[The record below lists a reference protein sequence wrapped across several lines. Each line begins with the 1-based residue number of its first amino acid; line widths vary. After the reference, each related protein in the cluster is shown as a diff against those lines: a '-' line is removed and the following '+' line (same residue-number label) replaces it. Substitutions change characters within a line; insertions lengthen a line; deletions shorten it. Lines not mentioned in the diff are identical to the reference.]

1 MPAFWSFCASA
12 RDWRQCGAS
21 VFFDDRLPL
30 WEGCLHCFYLI
41 KRLHGLTWFHRLP
54 DNLKGIVFLM
64 LASMVFSV
72 MAVLIKLLGQH
83 LHITQI
89 LLVRQIGMTIL
100 VAPAILKN
108 FSGSLHSERLGLQL
122 LRVVCALMAMLCGFT
137 ALIYLPLADAT
148 AIFFAKS
155 FFVTILAVI
164 FLGETVGA
172 YRWSAVLMGF
182 IGVMIMLQPGTE
194 NFSVYGLL
202 SLAGAA
208 GAAAVMILLRLLSRS
223 DSADTI
229 MTYGALGVGVV
240 MILPGIYFWQEPTTL
255 EWLLLVAVGVVSY
268 FAHKCNIFAYKHGE
282 ASLLA
287 SLDYVRLLWA
297 TLFGYLIFD
306 QFPGGSIWFGAAIV
320 IAAAV
325 FMIYRE
331 TQRKRAWSQ
340 AATSRDLES

>member
-1 MPAFWSFCASA
+1 MNWFL
-12 RDWRQCGAS
+12 
-21 VFFDDRLPL
+21 RLS
-30 WEGCLHCFYLI
+30 
-41 KRLHGLTWFHRLP
+41 

-64 LASMVFSV
+64 LASFVFSI
-72 MAVLIKLLGQH
+72 MALLIKLLGQH

-100 VAPAILKN
+100 VAPAILRN
-108 FSGSLHSERLGLQL
+108 FPGSLRSERPGLQL
-122 LRVVCALMAMLCGFT
+122 IRVCCALVAMLCGFT
-137 ALIYLPLADAT
+137 AVINLPLADAT

-155 FFVTILAVI
+155 FFVTILAVFI
-164 FLGETVGA
+164 LGETVGV
-172 YRWSAVLMGF
+172 YRWSAVLVGF
-182 IGVMIMLQPGTE
+182 LGVMIMLQPGTD
-194 NFSVYGLL
+194 NFSEYGLL

-240 MILPGIYFWQEPTTL
+240 MILPGIYFWQEPTTP
-255 EWLLLVAVGVVSY
+255 EWLLLIAVGVVSY
-268 FAHKCNIFAYKHGE
+268 CAQKCNIFAYKHGE

-297 TLFGYLIFD
+297 TLFGFLIFE
-306 QFPGGSIWFGAAIV
+306 QFPSGSIWLGAAIV
-320 IAAAV
+320 IAAAI

-331 TQRKRAWSQ
+331 TRRKRG
-340 AATSRDLES
+340 LI

>member
-1 MPAFWSFCASA
+1 
-12 RDWRQCGAS
+12 
-21 VFFDDRLPL
+21 
-30 WEGCLHCFYLI
+30 
-41 KRLHGLTWFHRLP
+41 
-54 DNLKGIVFLM
+54 M

-72 MAVLIKLLGQH
+72 MALLIKLLGQH

-89 LLVRQIGMTIL
+89 LLVRQIGMTVM
-100 VAPAILKN
+100 VAPAILRN
-108 FSGSLHSERLGLQL
+108 FPGSLHSEQPRLQL
-122 LRVVCALMAMLCGFT
+122 IRVFCALVAMLCGFT
-137 ALIYLPLADAT
+137 AVIYLPLADAT

-164 FLGETVGA
+164 FLGETVGV
-172 YRWSAVLMGF
+172 YRWSAVLIGF
-182 IGVMIMLQPGTE
+182 VGVMIMLQPGTE
-194 NFSVYGLL
+194 NFSVYGLF

-223 DSADTI
+223 DSANTI
-229 MTYGALGVGVV
+229 LTYGALGVGVV

-268 FAHKCNIFAYKHGE
+268 FAQKCNIFAYKHGE

-306 QFPGGSIWFGAAIV
+306 QFPGGSIWLGAAIV
-320 IAAAV
+320 VAAAI

-331 TQRKRAWSQ
+331 TQRKREWT
-340 AATSRDLES
+340 AAPSGNSGD

>member
-1 MPAFWSFCASA
+1 
-12 RDWRQCGAS
+12 
-21 VFFDDRLPL
+21 
-30 WEGCLHCFYLI
+30 
-41 KRLHGLTWFHRLP
+41 LTWFHRLS

-108 FSGSLHSERLGLQL
+108 FPGSLRSERLGLQL
-122 LRVVCALMAMLCGFT
+122 LRVVCALVAMLCGFT

-164 FLGETVGA
+164 FLGETVGV

-182 IGVMIMLQPGTE
+182 IGVMIMLQPGTD

-240 MILPGIYFWQEPTTL
+240 VILPGIYFWQEPTTL

-268 FAHKCNIFAYKHGE
+268 FAQKCNIFAYKHGE

-297 TLFGYLIFD
+297 TMFGYLIFD

-340 AATSRDLES
+340 AATSPDLES

>member
-1 MPAFWSFCASA
+1 
-12 RDWRQCGAS
+12 
-21 VFFDDRLPL
+21 
-30 WEGCLHCFYLI
+30 
-41 KRLHGLTWFHRLP
+41 
-54 DNLKGIVFLM
+54 M

-108 FSGSLHSERLGLQL
+108 FPGSLRSERLGLQL
-122 LRVVCALMAMLCGFT
+122 LRVVCALVAMLCGFT

-164 FLGETVGA
+164 FLGETVGV

-208 GAAAVMILLRLLSRS
+208 GAAGVMILLRLLSRS

-268 FAHKCNIFAYKHGE
+268 FAQKCNIFAYKHGE

-331 TQRKRAWSQ
+331 TQRKRAWSP
-340 AATSRDLES
+340 AVTSRDLES

>member
-1 MPAFWSFCASA
+1 
-12 RDWRQCGAS
+12 
-21 VFFDDRLPL
+21 
-30 WEGCLHCFYLI
+30 
-41 KRLHGLTWFHRLP
+41 
-54 DNLKGIVFLM
+54 M

-72 MAVLIKLLGQH
+72 MALLIKLLGQH

-89 LLVRQIGMTIL
+89 LLVRQIGMTVM
-100 VAPAILKN
+100 VAPAILRN
-108 FSGSLHSERLGLQL
+108 FPGSLRSERPGLQL
-122 LRVVCALMAMLCGFT
+122 IRVFCALVAMLCGFT
-137 ALIYLPLADAT
+137 AVIYLPLADAT

-164 FLGETVGA
+164 FLGETVGV
-172 YRWSAVLMGF
+172 YRWSAVLIGF
-182 IGVMIMLQPGTE
+182 VGVVIMLQPGTE
-194 NFSVYGLL
+194 NFSVYGLF

-223 DSADTI
+223 DSANTI
-229 MTYGALGVGVV
+229 LTYGALGVGVV

-268 FAHKCNIFAYKHGE
+268 FAQKCNIFAYKHGE

-306 QFPGGSIWFGAAIV
+306 QFPGGSIWLGATIVVAAAI
-320 IAAAV
+320 

-331 TQRKRAWSQ
+331 TQRKREWT
-340 AATSRDLES
+340 AAPSGNNGD

>member
-1 MPAFWSFCASA
+1 
-12 RDWRQCGAS
+12 
-21 VFFDDRLPL
+21 
-30 WEGCLHCFYLI
+30 
-41 KRLHGLTWFHRLP
+41 LTWFHRLS

-108 FSGSLHSERLGLQL
+108 FPGSLRSERLGLQL
-122 LRVVCALMAMLCGFT
+122 LRVVCALVAMLCGFT

-164 FLGETVGA
+164 FLGETVGV

-268 FAHKCNIFAYKHGE
+268 FAQKCNIFAYKHGE

-331 TQRKRAWSQ
+331 TQRKRAWSP
-340 AATSRDLES
+340 AVTSRDLES